1 MAFSKSRQWLP
12 KFNFP
17 IVTSGNQEYKGR
29 ITFSAYKEDTK
40 NLIDAALSLNTG
52 VQRIKTLSD
61 ASKSLQGVDASMS
74 SALSQKATQLSN
86 AANSSF
92 TGTNNQ
98 TTAPRT
104 PAKIKT
110 GSISLYLPTSLQF
123 ADAISYGDV
132 DLGSLGGAAA
142 AALKANNNDISIGK
156 MGAAALDATGTMALD
171 LWKGLTGG
179 DAGAAAQIA
188 VMRLAK
194 GINSEIG
201 NAIESETQIIVNPNK
216 RSTLRGV
223 ALRRFNFTFKLIPT
237 SKLEADTITG
247 IIKFFRQEMY
257 PVSEVAFGAANV
269 SLALRFPSKFNIA
282 MSYDGKKIAT
292 GILPS
297 FLENINVI
305 YNPNA
310 MAFHADGNFQE
321 TNITLNF
328 VEERALSK
336 SDIEEG
342 F

>member
-1 MAFSKSRQWLP
+1 MALP
-12 KFNFP
+12 GASPKKFNFP

-40 NLIDAALSLNTG
+40 NLVDAALSLNTG
-52 VQRIKTLSD
+52 MQVAASQASSINQARLSGSIVQQSTAGFI
-61 ASKSLQGVDASMS
+61 
-74 SALSQKATQLSN
+74 
-86 AANSSF
+86 
-92 TGTNNQ
+92 GTNL

-142 AALKANNNDISIGK
+142 AALRSNNNNISIAK
-156 MGAAALDATGTMALD
+156 MGEATLDATGTMALD
-171 LWKGLTGG
+171 LWRGLTGG

-237 SKLEADTITG
+237 SKLEADEITR
-247 IIKFFRQEMY
+247 IIKFFREEMY

-292 GILPS
+292 DILPS

-336 SDIEEG
+336 SDIEKG

>member
-1 MAFSKSRQWLP
+1 MALP
-12 KFNFP
+12 GASPKKFNFP

-40 NLIDAALSLNTG
+40 NLVDAALSLNTG
-52 VQRIKTLSD
+52 IQVAASQASSINQARLSGSIVQQSTAGFI
-61 ASKSLQGVDASMS
+61 
-74 SALSQKATQLSN
+74 
-86 AANSSF
+86 
-92 TGTNNQ
+92 GTNL

-142 AALKANNNDISIGK
+142 AALRSNNNNISIAK
-156 MGAAALDATGTMALD
+156 MGEATLDATSTMALD

-201 NAIESETQIIVNPNK
+201 NAIETETQIIVNPNK

-247 IIKFFRQEMY
+247 IIKFFREEMY
-257 PVSEVAFGAANV
+257 PVSEIAFGAANV

-292 GILPS
+292 DILPS

-336 SDIEEG
+336 SDIEKG

>member
-1 MAFSKSRQWLP
+1 MALP
-12 KFNFP
+12 GALPKKFNFP

-40 NLIDAALSLNTG
+40 NLVDAALSLNTG
-52 VQRIKTLSD
+52 IQVAASQASSINQARLSGSIVQQSTAGFI
-61 ASKSLQGVDASMS
+61 
-74 SALSQKATQLSN
+74 
-86 AANSSF
+86 
-92 TGTNNQ
+92 GTNL

-201 NAIESETQIIVNPNK
+201 NAIETETQIIVNPNK

-237 SKLEADTITG
+237 SKLEADEITG
-247 IIKFFRQEMY
+247 IIKFFREEMY
-257 PVSEVAFGAANV
+257 PVSEIALGAANV

-292 GILPS
+292 DILPS

-336 SDIEEG
+336 SDIEKG

>member
-1 MAFSKSRQWLP
+1 MALP
-12 KFNFP
+12 GALPKKFNFP

-40 NLIDAALSLNTG
+40 NLVDAALSLNTG
-52 VQRIKTLSD
+52 IQVAASQASSINQARLSGSIVQQSTAGFI
-61 ASKSLQGVDASMS
+61 
-74 SALSQKATQLSN
+74 
-86 AANSSF
+86 
-92 TGTNNQ
+92 GTNL

-201 NAIESETQIIVNPNK
+201 NAIETETQIIVNPNK

-237 SKLEADTITG
+237 SKLEADEITR
-247 IIKFFRQEMY
+247 IIKFFREEMY
-257 PVSEVAFGAANV
+257 PVSEIAFGAANV

-292 GILPS
+292 DILPS

-336 SDIEEG
+336 SDIEKG

>member
-1 MAFSKSRQWLP
+1 MALP
-12 KFNFP
+12 GASPKKFNFP

-40 NLIDAALSLNTG
+40 NLVDAALSLNTG
-52 VQRIKTLSD
+52 MQVAASQASSINQARLSGSIVQQSTAGFI
-61 ASKSLQGVDASMS
+61 
-74 SALSQKATQLSN
+74 
-86 AANSSF
+86 
-92 TGTNNQ
+92 GTNL

-142 AALKANNNDISIGK
+142 AALRSNNNNISIAK
-156 MGAAALDATGTMALD
+156 MGEATLDATGTMALD
-171 LWKGLTGG
+171 LWRGLTGG

-201 NAIESETQIIVNPNK
+201 NAIETETQIIVNPNK

-247 IIKFFRQEMY
+247 IIKFFREEMY
-257 PVSEVAFGAANV
+257 PVSEIALGAANV

-282 MSYDGKKIAT
+282 ISYDGKKIAT
-292 GILPS
+292 DILPS

-336 SDIEEG
+336 SDIEKG

>member
-1 MAFSKSRQWLP
+1 MPPHDRIP

-17 IVTSGNQEYKGR
+17 IVTSGNKEYKGR
-29 ITFSAYKEDTK
+29 IKFTAYKEDTK
-40 NLIDAALSLNTG
+40 NLVDAALSLNTG
-52 VQRIKTLSD
+52 VQRIKTIDD
-61 ASKSLQGVDASMS
+61 AINRLQSVDPSNPSMS
-74 SALSQKATQLSN
+74 IALSQKIIQLSN
-86 AANSSF
+86 ASAAF
-92 TGTNNQ
+92 TGTNNP
-98 TTAPRT
+98 TAAPRT
-104 PAKIKT
+104 PAKIHS

-123 ADAISYGDV
+123 ADAISYGDI

-142 AALKANNNDISIGK
+142 AALRSNNNDISIGK
-156 MGAAALDATGTMALD
+156 MGAATLDAAGSMALD

-194 GINSEIG
+194 GVNSEIG

-247 IIKFFRQEMY
+247 IIKFFREEMY
-257 PVSEVAFGAANV
+257 PVSEVAFGAANI
-269 SLALRFPSKFNIA
+269 SLALRFPSKFDISI
-282 MSYDGKKIAT
+282 SYDGKKIAT

-336 SDIEEG
+336 SDIEKG

>member
-1 MAFSKSRQWLP
+1 MALP
-12 KFNFP
+12 GASPKKFNFP

-40 NLIDAALSLNTG
+40 NLVDAALSLNTG
-52 VQRIKTLSD
+52 MQVAASQASSINQARLSGSIVQQSTAGFI
-61 ASKSLQGVDASMS
+61 
-74 SALSQKATQLSN
+74 
-86 AANSSF
+86 
-92 TGTNNQ
+92 GTNL

-142 AALKANNNDISIGK
+142 AALRSNNNDISIGK

-247 IIKFFRQEMY
+247 IIKFFREEMY
-257 PVSEVAFGAANV
+257 PVSEVALGAANL

-292 GILPS
+292 YILPS

-336 SDIEEG
+336 SDIEKG

>member
-1 MAFSKSRQWLP
+1 MALP
-12 KFNFP
+12 GASPKKFNFP

-40 NLIDAALSLNTG
+40 NLVDAALSLNTG
-52 VQRIKTLSD
+52 VQVAASQASSINQARLSGSIVQQST
-61 ASKSLQGVDASMS
+61 AG
-74 SALSQKATQLSN
+74 
-86 AANSSF
+86 F
-92 TGTNNQ
+92 IGTNL

-142 AALKANNNDISIGK
+142 AALRSNNNNISIAK
-156 MGAAALDATGTMALD
+156 MGEATLDATGTMALD
-171 LWKGLTGG
+171 LWRGLTGG

-201 NAIESETQIIVNPNK
+201 NAIETETQIIVNPNK

-247 IIKFFRQEMY
+247 IIKFFREEMY
-257 PVSEVAFGAANV
+257 PVSEIALGAANV

-282 MSYDGKKIAT
+282 ISYDGKKIAT
-292 GILPS
+292 DILPS

-336 SDIEEG
+336 SDIEKG

>member
-1 MAFSKSRQWLP
+1 MALP
-12 KFNFP
+12 GALPKKFNFP

-40 NLIDAALSLNTG
+40 NLVDAALSLNTG
-52 VQRIKTLSD
+52 MQVAASQASSINQARLSGSIVQQSTAGFI
-61 ASKSLQGVDASMS
+61 
-74 SALSQKATQLSN
+74 
-86 AANSSF
+86 
-92 TGTNNQ
+92 GTNL

-201 NAIESETQIIVNPNK
+201 NAIETETQIIVNPNK

-237 SKLEADTITG
+237 SKLEADEITG
-247 IIKFFRQEMY
+247 IIKFFREEMY
-257 PVSEVAFGAANV
+257 PVSEIALGAANV

-282 MSYDGKKIAT
+282 ISYDGKKIAT
-292 GILPS
+292 DILPS

-336 SDIEEG
+336 SDIEKG

>member
-1 MAFSKSRQWLP
+1 MPFSKSRPGTFLP
-12 KFNFP
+12 RFNFP

-40 NLIDAALSLNTG
+40 NLVDAALSLNTG
-52 VQRIKTLSD
+52 VQVAASQASSINQARLSGSTVQQST
-61 ASKSLQGVDASMS
+61 AG
-74 SALSQKATQLSN
+74 
-86 AANSSF
+86 F
-92 TGTNNQ
+92 IGTNNQ

-104 PAKIKT
+104 PAKIRS

-142 AALKANNNDISIGK
+142 AALRSNNNDISIGK

-269 SLALRFPSKFNIA
+269 SLALRFPSKFNIS

>member
-1 MAFSKSRQWLP
+1 MALP
-12 KFNFP
+12 GASPKKFNFP

-40 NLIDAALSLNTG
+40 NLVDAALSLNTG
-52 VQRIKTLSD
+52 MQVAASQASSINQARLSGSIVQQSTAGFI
-61 ASKSLQGVDASMS
+61 
-74 SALSQKATQLSN
+74 
-86 AANSSF
+86 
-92 TGTNNQ
+92 GTNL

-142 AALKANNNDISIGK
+142 AALRSNNNNISIAK
-156 MGAAALDATGTMALD
+156 MGEATLDATGTMALD
-171 LWKGLTGG
+171 LWRGLTGG

-201 NAIESETQIIVNPNK
+201 NAIETETQIIVNPNK

-237 SKLEADTITG
+237 SKLEADEITR
-247 IIKFFRQEMY
+247 IIKFFREEMY

-292 GILPS
+292 DILPS

-336 SDIEEG
+336 SDIEKG

>member
-1 MAFSKSRQWLP
+1 MALP
-12 KFNFP
+12 GASPKKFNFP

-40 NLIDAALSLNTG
+40 NLVDAALSLNTG
-52 VQRIKTLSD
+52 VQVAASQASSINQARLSGSIVQQST
-61 ASKSLQGVDASMS
+61 AG
-74 SALSQKATQLSN
+74 
-86 AANSSF
+86 F
-92 TGTNNQ
+92 IGTNL

-142 AALKANNNDISIGK
+142 AALRSNNNNISIAK
-156 MGAAALDATGTMALD
+156 MGEATLDATGTMALD
-171 LWKGLTGG
+171 LWRGLTGG

-201 NAIESETQIIVNPNK
+201 NAIETETQIIVNPNK

-237 SKLEADTITG
+237 SKLEADEITG
-247 IIKFFRQEMY
+247 IIKFFREEMY

-282 MSYDGKKIAT
+282 ISYDGKKIAT
-292 GILPS
+292 DILPS

-310 MAFHADGNFQE
+310 MALHADGNFQE

-336 SDIEEG
+336 SDIEKG

>member
-1 MAFSKSRQWLP
+1 MALP
-12 KFNFP
+12 GALPKKFNFP

-40 NLIDAALSLNTG
+40 NLVDAALSLNTG
-52 VQRIKTLSD
+52 IQVAASQASSINQARLSGSIVQQSTAGFI
-61 ASKSLQGVDASMS
+61 
-74 SALSQKATQLSN
+74 
-86 AANSSF
+86 
-92 TGTNNQ
+92 GTNL

-201 NAIESETQIIVNPNK
+201 NAIETETQIIVNPNK

-247 IIKFFRQEMY
+247 IIKFFREEMY
-257 PVSEVAFGAANV
+257 PVSEIALGAANV

-282 MSYDGKKIAT
+282 ISYDGKKIAT
-292 GILPS
+292 NILPS

-336 SDIEEG
+336 SDIEKG

>member
-1 MAFSKSRQWLP
+1 
-12 KFNFP
+12 
-17 IVTSGNQEYKGR
+17 
-29 ITFSAYKEDTK
+29 
-40 NLIDAALSLNTG
+40 
-52 VQRIKTLSD
+52 
-61 ASKSLQGVDASMS
+61 
-74 SALSQKATQLSN
+74 
-86 AANSSF
+86 
-92 TGTNNQ
+92 
-98 TTAPRT
+98 
-104 PAKIKT
+104 
-110 GSISLYLPTSLQF
+110 
-123 ADAISYGDV
+123 
-132 DLGSLGGAAA
+132 
-142 AALKANNNDISIGK
+142 

-247 IIKFFRQEMY
+247 IIKFFREEMY
-257 PVSEVAFGAANV
+257 PVSEVALGAANL

-292 GILPS
+292 YILPS

-336 SDIEEG
+336 SDIEKG

>member
-1 MAFSKSRQWLP
+1 MALP
-12 KFNFP
+12 GASPKKFNFP
-17 IVTSGNQEYKGR
+17 IVTSGNREYKGR

-40 NLIDAALSLNTG
+40 NLVDAALSLNTG
-52 VQRIKTLSD
+52 MQVAASQASSINQARLSGSIVQQSTAGFI
-61 ASKSLQGVDASMS
+61 
-74 SALSQKATQLSN
+74 
-86 AANSSF
+86 
-92 TGTNNQ
+92 GTNL

-142 AALKANNNDISIGK
+142 AALRSNNNNISIAK
-156 MGAAALDATGTMALD
+156 MGEATLDATGTMALD
-171 LWKGLTGG
+171 LWRGLTGG

-237 SKLEADTITG
+237 SKLEADEITR
-247 IIKFFRQEMY
+247 IIKFFREEMY

-292 GILPS
+292 DILPS

-336 SDIEEG
+336 SDIEKG

>member
-1 MAFSKSRQWLP
+1 MALP
-12 KFNFP
+12 GALPKKFNFP

-40 NLIDAALSLNTG
+40 NLVDAALSLNTG
-52 VQRIKTLSD
+52 IQVAASQASSINQARLSGSIVQQSTAGFI
-61 ASKSLQGVDASMS
+61 
-74 SALSQKATQLSN
+74 
-86 AANSSF
+86 
-92 TGTNNQ
+92 GTNL

-201 NAIESETQIIVNPNK
+201 NAIETETQIIVNPNK

-237 SKLEADTITG
+237 SKLEADEITG
-247 IIKFFRQEMY
+247 IIKFFREEMY
-257 PVSEVAFGAANV
+257 PVSEIALGAANV

-282 MSYDGKKIAT
+282 ISYDGKKIAT
-292 GILPS
+292 DILPS

-336 SDIEEG
+336 SDIEKG